1 MDRERDG
8 SEAQMHQRLPNAS
21 KAFFD
26 MPLLFG
32 SGSLDFVIDHDADL
46 HVLEIRCRGQC
57 EARSGARVQAR
68 QFVTRNPLLRS
79 EEHTSELQ
87 SLMRISYAVFCLK
100 KKPKHNAQ
108 WILYNINHDNAQSPQ
123 PKVHLNPTYS
133 LYFYSS
139 SLHPNSI

>member
-1 MDRERDG
+1 MIRRPPGSTRTDTRFPYTTLFRSSGGTKPFFLRHVDLHHLILVDRERDG

-46 HVLEIRCRGQC
+46 HVLEIRCRRQC

-68 QFVTRNPLLRS
+68 QFVTRSPLLSADGS
-79 EEHTSELQ
+79 EAH
-87 SLMRISYAVFCLK
+87 K
-100 KKPKHNAQ
+100 
-108 WILYNINHDNAQSPQ
+108 
-123 PKVHLNPTYS
+123 
-133 LYFYSS
+133 
-139 SLHPNSI
+139 

>member
-1 MDRERDG
+1 MRISDWISYVCSSDLSGGTKPFFLRHVDLHHLILVDRERDG

-68 QFVTRNPLLRS
+68 QFVTRNPLLSADR
-79 EEHTSELQ
+79 
-87 SLMRISYAVFCLK
+87 A
-100 KKPKHNAQ
+100 
-108 WILYNINHDNAQSPQ
+108 PQ
-123 PKVHLNPTYS
+123 TAPPLAS
-133 LYFYSS
+133 F
-139 SLHPNSI
+139 HPCGIHW